1 MTRRHT
7 PERLT
12 LDAILPRLRT
22 KRISKRNGERHVLAH
37 CPAHDDANP
46 SLSLTEKADGTLLW
60 KCFAG
65 CSQDAVREA
74 LEQLADIQPATA
86 RPIAPRRRQ
95 QQQPASDAP
104 EMAQRLRNFGI
115 AELADAK
122 QLDAEK
128 LIAWHVR
135 ELPDGG
141 IEILYLTREG
151 ELHAVQY
158 RYALEG
164 DNRFK
169 WRKDDTPILYGLWRL
184 GEWTDS
190 DTLYLC
196 EGTSDTWTLWH
207 ADLPA
212 LGIPSA
218 STWREEWWREV
229 EGFERIVLIPDADD
243 AGAGLAQKLA
253 ETCPDHLQERVYV
266 LHLPEGVKDANEL
279 WQQVDGDPE
288 RFKEALEGCEIIL
301 LTDSYRNQNSRIN
314 DDLPLLA
321 PLSDLLSSDAER
333 ELEYVPLLGIDG
345 LIARGVITLIGA
357 HPKAGK
363 TTLLIHACRAWL
375 QQNLR
380 VVYLSED
387 SRPVWR
393 ERVKRF
399 PELNALILNAISRAH
414 PENWARAI
422 RELEPDIVIVDTI
435 RRFMPPKD
443 ENDSAS
449 VSLALTPFVDLTQHL
464 PRTAIVLVHHTKKSL
479 SPDGEITD
487 IAGSH
492 AFTAEVD
499 AILLLA
505 PVREHKR
512 QRILTPLAGRLWTL
526 SPEPLVLE
534 LSEDASDYRVVGTAE
549 EVLPETHA
557 RSTKE
562 KILQAIR
569 ALGKATAEEVFEHL
583 RSSGEVVASS
593 HVRNLLA
600 ELVHEGVV
608 EREGDGKRGSPYTYS
623 VYSSVLNPIES
634 DRQNKTPADGA
645 FDYSSVLIPIRIGQ
659 QNNNPADTVEPSA
672 LDTPTLFAL
681 AAERGF
687 PRLVVEYPDGKARFH
702 IAGTREGWELALPEL
717 ERENLL
723 QSAYHALLEPSDA
736 PTAEPLPDLPAVF
749 QNRTPYTWDL
759 IDDWLQLASNPEDP
773 FHLEPEELDAV
784 RIMLA
789 YAEARGF
796 PALTLTE
803 YGYTIH
809 GDMAGWLTA
818 AQQLAGT
825 PAIALAT
832 RLLHTLD
839 ASGTPHAPTHNTTL
853 RNGDASRTPSQLTIE
868 EV

>member
-7 PERLT
+7 PNRLT

-74 LEQLADIQPATA
+74 LERLADTQPATA
-86 RPIAPRRRQ
+86 RPIAPRRNR
-95 QQQPASDAP
+95 QQPAT
-104 EMAQRLRNFGI
+104 AQAQPLTL
-115 AELADAK
+115 AALADAK

-128 LIAWHVR
+128 LIAWYVR

-158 RYALEG
+158 RCALEG

-184 GEWTDS
+184 CEWTGS

-218 STWREEWWREV
+218 TTWKSEWWREV
-229 EGFERIVLIPDADD
+229 EGFERIVLIADADK
-243 AGAGLAQKLA
+243 AGKDLAQKLA
-253 ETCPDHLQERVYV
+253 ETCPDSLRERVQV
-266 LHLPEGVKDANEL
+266 LQLPDGIKDANEL
-279 WQQVDGDPE
+279 WQQVDADPE
-288 RFKEALEGCEIIL
+288 RFREALAGCNIRAIGQL
-301 LTDSYRNQNSRIN
+301 LKQLPDCPIARNDSE

-321 PLSDLLSSDAER
+321 PLSELLSSDAEH
-333 ELEYVPLLGIDG
+333 ELEYVPLLGVDG
-345 LIARGVITLIGA
+345 LIARGTLTLLGA

-363 TTLLIHACRAWL
+363 TTLLIHACREWL
-375 QQNLR
+375 QQNRR

-399 PELNALILNAISRAH
+399 PELSALILNAIPRAH
-414 PENWARAI
+414 PENWARAV
-422 RELEPDIVIVDTI
+422 REQEPDIVIVDTI

-449 VSLALTPFVDLTQHL
+449 VSLALTPFVDLQQEL

-479 SPDGEITD
+479 SSDGEITD

-505 PVREHKR
+505 PVKEHKR
-512 QRILTPLAGRLWTL
+512 QRVLTPIAGRLWNL

-534 LSEDASDYRVVGTAE
+534 LSEDASEYRVVGTAG
-549 EVLPETHA
+549 EVLPESHA
-557 RSTKE
+557 QSTRE
-562 KILQAIR
+562 KVLQAIR
-569 ALGKATAEEVFEHL
+569 VLGQATRNEIEEYLREIGEKIPERTIKHALLGLYEDGK
-583 RSSGEVVASS
+583 
-593 HVRNLLA
+593 
-600 ELVHEGVV
+600 V
-608 EREGDGKRGSPYTYS
+608 EREGKGTRAEPH
-623 VYSSVLNPIES
+623 VYRAVNSGN
-634 DRQNKTPADGA
+634 RA
-645 FDYSSVLIPIRIGQ
+645 IGQ
-659 QNNNPADTVEPSA
+659 SLNTLPDCPNNGLPETAQVEQPN
-672 LDTPTLFAL
+672 LFA
-681 AAERGF
+681 
-687 PRLVVEYPDGKARFH
+687 
-702 IAGTREGWELALPEL
+702 
-717 ERENLL
+717 
-723 QSAYHALLEPSDA
+723 
-736 PTAEPLPDLPAVF
+736 
-749 QNRTPYTWDL
+749 NRTPFESCIPTDL
-759 IDDWLQLASNPEDP
+759 LQAWLPQGIADAD
-773 FHLEPEELDAV
+773 LDAV
-784 RIMLA
+784 QVMLA

-796 PALTLTE
+796 PALVVD
-803 YGYTIH
+803 GYTIH
-809 GDMAGWLTA
+809 GDLAGWLTA
-818 AQQLAGT
+818 AGQLAGK
-825 PAIALAT
+825 PAVRTAT
-832 RLLHTLD
+832 RLLHALD
-839 ASGTPHAPTHNTTL
+839 AGGTPHAPTHNTLL
-853 RNGDASRTPSQLTIE
+853 RNGDAGATPLQLSLME
-868 EV
+868 G

>member
-1 MTRRHT
+1 LTRRHT
-7 PERLT
+7 PRRPYLR
-12 LDAILPRLRT
+12 DILPHLQRVREQ
-22 KRISKRNGERHVLAH
+22 RDGSYMAS
-37 CPAHDDANP
+37 CPLPTHGKGRGDLNP
-46 SLSLTEKADGTLLW
+46 SAQLWENPDGTLAGA
-60 KCFAG
+60 KCYAG
-65 CSQDAVREA
+65 CDGRELWRKLHELAGVR
-74 LEQLADIQPATA
+74 PATA

-122 QLDAEK
+122 RLDAEK

-169 WRKDDTPILYGLWRL
+169 WRKGDTPILYGLWRL
-184 GEWTDS
+184 CEWTDS

-218 STWREEWWREV
+218 TYWREEWWREV

-243 AGAGLAQKLA
+243 AGSQLVEKLA

-279 WQQVDGDPE
+279 WQQVDADPE
-288 RFKEALEGCEIIL
+288 RFREALAGCNIRAIVQTLKELHDCTIARN
-301 LTDSYRNQNSRIN
+301 DSE

-321 PLSDLLSSDAER
+321 PLSELLSSDAEH
-333 ELEYVPLLGIDG
+333 ELEYVSLLGVDG
-345 LIARGVITLIGA
+345 LIARGTLTLLGA

-363 TTLLIHACRAWL
+363 TTLLIHACREWL
-375 QQNLR
+375 QQNRR

-399 PELNALILNAISRAH
+399 PELNTLILNAIPRAH

-449 VSLALTPFVDLTQHL
+449 VSLALAPFVDLQQEL

-479 SPDGEITD
+479 SSDGEITD

-512 QRILTPLAGRLWTL
+512 QRILTPIAGRLWSF

-534 LSEDASDYRVVGTAE
+534 LSEDASEYRVVGTAE
-549 EVLPETHA
+549 EVLPETLA
-557 RSTKE
+557 QSTKE
-562 KILQAIR
+562 KILL
-569 ALGKATAEEVFEHL
+569 ALRVLESATVDEIAEYLQEH
-583 RSSGEVVASS
+583 RE
-593 HVRNLLA
+593 HIPKRTIHHHLA
-600 ELVHEGVV
+600 QLYTEGAVN
-608 EREGDGKRGSPYTYS
+608 REGRGTRAEPYTYS
-623 VYSSVLNPIES
+623 CNRAIVQPLN
-634 DRQNKTPADGA
+634 
-645 FDYSSVLIPIRIGQ
+645 
-659 QNNNPADTVEPSA
+659 
-672 LDTPTLFAL
+672 TLHDCTIARL
-681 AAERGF
+681 HETAA
-687 PRLVVEYPDGKARFH
+687 
-702 IAGTREGWELALPEL
+702 
-717 ERENLL
+717 N
-723 QSAYHALLEPSDA
+723 
-736 PTAEPLPDLPAVF
+736 EPLPDLPDLFA
-749 QNRTPYTWDL
+749 NRTPLVWDL
-759 IDDWLQLASNPEDP
+759 IDDWLQSASNPEDP
-773 FHLEPEELDAV
+773 YGLEPEELDAV

-825 PAIALAT
+825 PAVRTAT
-832 RLLHTLD
+832 RLLHALD

-853 RNGDASRTPSQLTIE
+853 RNGDASLTPSQLTIE

>member
-1 MTRRHT
+1 
-7 PERLT
+7 
-12 LDAILPRLRT
+12 
-22 KRISKRNGERHVLAH
+22 VLAH

-74 LEQLADIQPATA
+74 LERLADTQPATA
-86 RPIAPRRRQ
+86 RPIAPRRNR
-95 QQQPASDAP
+95 QQPAT
-104 EMAQRLRNFGI
+104 AQAQPLTL
-115 AELADAK
+115 AALADAK

-184 GEWTDS
+184 CEWTGS

-218 STWREEWWREV
+218 TTWKSEWWREV
-229 EGFERIVLIPDADD
+229 EGFERIVLIADADK
-243 AGAGLAQKLA
+243 AGKDLAKTLA
-253 ETCPDHLQERVYV
+253 KTCPDSLRERVQV
-266 LHLPEGVKDANEL
+266 LQLPDGIKDANEL
-279 WQQVDGDPE
+279 WQQVDADPE
-288 RFKEALEGCEIIL
+288 RFREALAGCNIRAIGQL
-301 LTDSYRNQNSRIN
+301 LKQLPDCPIARNDSE

-321 PLSDLLSSDAER
+321 PLSELLSSDAEH
-333 ELEYVPLLGIDG
+333 ELEYVPLLGVDG
-345 LIARGVITLIGA
+345 LIARGTLTLLGA

-363 TTLLIHACRAWL
+363 TTLLIHACREWL
-375 QQNLR
+375 QQNRR

-399 PELNALILNAISRAH
+399 PELSALILNAIPRAH
-414 PENWARAI
+414 PENWARAV

-435 RRFMPPKD
+435 RRFMPAKD

-449 VSLALTPFVDLTQHL
+449 VSLALTPFVDLQQEL

-479 SPDGEITD
+479 SSDGEITD

-512 QRILTPLAGRLWTL
+512 QRILTPIAGRLWNL

-534 LSEDASDYRVVGTAE
+534 LSEDASEYRVVGTAE
-549 EVLPETHA
+549 EVLPESHA
-557 RSTKE
+557 QSTRE
-562 KILQAIR
+562 KVLQAIR
-569 ALGKATAEEVFEHL
+569 VLGKQP
-583 RSSGEVVASS
+583 
-593 HVRNLLA
+593 
-600 ELVHEGVV
+600 
-608 EREGDGKRGSPYTYS
+608 ERR
-623 VYSSVLNPIES
+623 
-634 DRQNKTPADGA
+634 
-645 FDYSSVLIPIRIGQ
+645 
-659 QNNNPADTVEPSA
+659 
-672 LDTPTLFAL
+672 
-681 AAERGF
+681 
-687 PRLVVEYPDGKARFH
+687 
-702 IAGTREGWELALPEL
+702 
-717 ERENLL
+717 
-723 QSAYHALLEPSDA
+723 
-736 PTAEPLPDLPAVF
+736 
-749 QNRTPYTWDL
+749 
-759 IDDWLQLASNPEDP
+759 
-773 FHLEPEELDAV
+773 
-784 RIMLA
+784 
-789 YAEARGF
+789 
-796 PALTLTE
+796 
-803 YGYTIH
+803 
-809 GDMAGWLTA
+809 
-818 AQQLAGT
+818 
-825 PAIALAT
+825 
-832 RLLHTLD
+832 
-839 ASGTPHAPTHNTTL
+839 
-853 RNGDASRTPSQLTIE
+853 
-868 EV
+868 

>member
-7 PERLT
+7 PNRLT

-74 LEQLADIQPATA
+74 LERLADTQPATA
-86 RPIAPRRRQ
+86 RPIAPRRNR
-95 QQQPASDAP
+95 QQPAT
-104 EMAQRLRNFGI
+104 AQAQPLTL
-115 AELADAK
+115 AALADAK

-184 GEWTDS
+184 CEWTGS

-218 STWREEWWREV
+218 TTWKSEWWREV
-229 EGFERIVLIPDADD
+229 EGFERIVLIADADK
-243 AGAGLAQKLA
+243 AGKDLAKTLA
-253 ETCPDHLQERVYV
+253 KTCPDSLRERVQV
-266 LHLPEGVKDANEL
+266 LQLPDGIKDANEL
-279 WQQVDGDPE
+279 WQQVDADPE
-288 RFKEALEGCEIIL
+288 RFREALAGCNIRAIGQL
-301 LTDSYRNQNSRIN
+301 LKQLPDCPIARNDSE

-321 PLSDLLSSDAER
+321 PLSELLSSDAEH
-333 ELEYVPLLGIDG
+333 ELEYVPLLGVDG
-345 LIARGVITLIGA
+345 LIARGTLTLLGA

-363 TTLLIHACRAWL
+363 TTLLIHACREWL
-375 QQNLR
+375 QQNRR

-399 PELNALILNAISRAH
+399 PELSALILNAIPRAH
-414 PENWARAI
+414 PENWARAV

-449 VSLALTPFVDLTQHL
+449 VSLALTPFVDLQQEL

-479 SPDGEITD
+479 SSDGEITD

-512 QRILTPLAGRLWTL
+512 QRILTPIAGRLWNL

-534 LSEDASDYRVVGTAE
+534 LSEDASEYRVVGTAG
-549 EVLPETHA
+549 EVLPESQA
-557 RSTKE
+557 QSTRE
-562 KILQAIR
+562 KVLQAIR
-569 ALGKATAEEVFEHL
+569 VLGQATRNEIEEYLREIGEKIPERTIKHALLGLYEDGK
-583 RSSGEVVASS
+583 
-593 HVRNLLA
+593 
-600 ELVHEGVV
+600 V
-608 EREGDGKRGSPYTYS
+608 EREGKGTRAEPH
-623 VYSSVLNPIES
+623 VYRAVNSGN
-634 DRQNKTPADGA
+634 RA
-645 FDYSSVLIPIRIGQ
+645 IGQ
-659 QNNNPADTVEPSA
+659 SLNTLPDCPNNGLPETAQVEQPN
-672 LDTPTLFAL
+672 LFA
-681 AAERGF
+681 
-687 PRLVVEYPDGKARFH
+687 
-702 IAGTREGWELALPEL
+702 
-717 ERENLL
+717 
-723 QSAYHALLEPSDA
+723 
-736 PTAEPLPDLPAVF
+736 
-749 QNRTPYTWDL
+749 NRTPFESLHTCRPAAGVAPQGIADA
-759 IDDWLQLASNPEDP
+759 D
-773 FHLEPEELDAV
+773 LDAV
-784 RIMLA
+784 QVMLA

-796 PALTLTE
+796 PALVVD
-803 YGYTIH
+803 GYTIH
-809 GDMAGWLTA
+809 GDLAGWLTA
-818 AQQLAGT
+818 AGQLAGK
-825 PAIALAT
+825 PAVRTAT
-832 RLLHTLD
+832 RLLHALD
-839 ASGTPHAPTHNTTL
+839 AGGTPHAPTHNTLL
-853 RNGDASRTPSQLTIE
+853 RNGDAGATPSQLSLM